1 MRISD
6 WSSDVC
12 SSDLAYQKW
21 QEGYSFGQEFGYLVD
36 YSNGN
41 GFFNTAEELA
51 NSDLKYD
58 FGTPRVGDLK
68 YQDLNGDGSI
78 DERDKAPIGYGAIP
92 RIVYGISGGITFRSF
107 DLNFLFQGLG
117 QYSTMMGG
125 MGIWETDYDGVFG
138 SLHRKAWTPERYQ
151 NGEEITWPALSL
163 EKTVNHEP
171 SDFVNFDRSYLRLK
185 NLELAYTLPLST
197 AIAISAEKIRG
208 ILSGQNLLTW
218 DKLKTEDFGPAGEG
232 YASFPV
238 YRVYRWG
245 VNVIF

>member
-51 NSDLKYD
+51 NSDLKFD

-78 DERDKAPIGYGAIP
+78 DERDKAPLGYGAIT
-92 RIVYGISGGITFRSF
+92 RIVYGISGGITFISF
-107 DLNFLFQGLG
+107 DLTFLFQCLG
-117 QYSTMMGG
+117 PYSPMLDG
-125 MGIWETDYDGVFG
+125 MGIWGTDYDGYFG
-138 SLHRKAWTPERYQ
+138 F
-151 NGEEITWPALSL
+151 
-163 EKTVNHEP
+163 VNHKQW
-171 SDFVNFDRSYLRLK
+171 NHK
-185 NLELAYTLPLST
+185 KHTN
-197 AIAISAEKIRG
+197 
-208 ILSGQNLLTW
+208 
-218 DKLKTEDFGPAGEG
+218 
-232 YASFPV
+232 
-238 YRVYRWG
+238 
-245 VNVIF
+245 

>member
-1 MRISD
+1 MLISD

-12 SSDLAYQKW
+12 SSDL
-21 QEGYSFGQEFGYLVD
+21 
-36 YSNGN
+36 
-41 GFFNTAEELA
+41 NTAEELA

-151 NGEEITWPALSL
+151 NG
-163 EKTVNHEP
+163 
-171 SDFVNFDRSYLRLK
+171 DRKSTRL
-185 NLELAYTLPLST
+185 NS
-197 AIAISAEKIRG
+197 SH
-208 ILSGQNLLTW
+208 
-218 DKLKTEDFGPAGEG
+218 
-232 YASFPV
+232 
-238 YRVYRWG
+238 
-245 VNVIF
+245 